1 MEFCVAQTSLAHT
14 YGNIT
19 CFIANYMKNLFPQ
32 GFFKTVHISTAI
44 AYKQFSVFQNS
55 NKEILK
61 KGKPMLIIR
70 PRIEVDDS
78 SVFLYDTLMTTN
90 WHNIYMETSFTNL
103 QPFLSDKERGIYIK
117 YLLNRLKMTFDI
129 TIITETQ
136 MDAINQAHFLK
147 NRLPINYSLF
157 LPTCL
162 ESYIPRDLLK
172 VVSEDIGIPMYDE
185 NNSVRNFVEYLNSH
199 SQYPVSYKMKNGT
212 GNDEFFR
219 YYPANVDVTFSGL
232 SVDDVTKKGMVSD
245 TCAVNITL
253 TAEFNATG
261 LYYFFTERH
270 RRIDKF
276 IMDMHATRDDKIIPI
291 FTQDNLYVSKYGTGW
306 NVYTAPMYA
315 VDNDTRDILNIE
327 QVLNNSIISTIKYHI
342 EHGIPIELFC
352 KIEVMKD
359 NRYLIPLTEYDVNYN
374 TLELIT
380 KNCNMNSTYR
390 LIVHINTEY
399 VNSLVSD
406 IFDLT
411 REK

>member
-32 GFFKTVHISTAI
+32 NFFKTVHISTAI

-61 KGKPMLIIR
+61 KGKPMLIVR
-70 PRIEVDDS
+70 PRIEVDDN
-78 SVFLYDTLMTTN
+78 SVFLYDTPLTTN
-90 WHNIYMETSFTNL
+90 WHNIYMDTSFTNL
-103 QPFLSDKERGIYIK
+103 QPFVSDKKRGIYIK

-162 ESYIPRDLLK
+162 ESYVPRDLLK

-232 SVDDVTKKGMVSD
+232 SVDDINKKGMVSD

-270 RRIDKF
+270 KRIDKF

-291 FTQDNLYVSKYGTGW
+291 FTQDHLYVSKYGTGW

-315 VDNDTRDILNIE
+315 VDNDTRDVLNIE
-327 QVLNNSIISTIKYHI
+327 QVLNNSIISAIKYHI
-342 EHGIPIELFC
+342 KHGIPMELFC

-359 NRYLIPLTEYDVNYN
+359 NRYLIPLAEYDVNYN

-380 KNCNMNSTYR
+380 KNCNVNSSYR

-406 IFDLT
+406 IFELT
-411 REK
+411 KEK

>member
-32 GFFKTVHISTAI
+32 NFFKTVHISTAI

-70 PRIEVDDS
+70 PRIEVDDN
-78 SVFLYDTLMTTN
+78 SVFLYDTPLTTN
-90 WHNIYMETSFTNL
+90 WHNIYMDTSFTNL
-103 QPFLSDKERGIYIK
+103 QPFVSDKKRGIYIK

-162 ESYIPRDLLK
+162 ESYVPRDLLK

-232 SVDDVTKKGMVSD
+232 SVDDINKKGMVSD

-270 RRIDKF
+270 KRIDKF

-291 FTQDNLYVSKYGTGW
+291 FTQDHLYVSKYGTGW

-315 VDNDTRDILNIE
+315 VDNDTRDVLNIE
-327 QVLNNSIISTIKYHI
+327 QVLNNSIISAIKYHI
-342 EHGIPIELFC
+342 KHGIPMELFC

-359 NRYLIPLTEYDVNYN
+359 NRYLIPLAEYDVNYN

-380 KNCNMNSTYR
+380 KNCNVNSSYR

-406 IFDLT
+406 IFELT
-411 REK
+411 KEK